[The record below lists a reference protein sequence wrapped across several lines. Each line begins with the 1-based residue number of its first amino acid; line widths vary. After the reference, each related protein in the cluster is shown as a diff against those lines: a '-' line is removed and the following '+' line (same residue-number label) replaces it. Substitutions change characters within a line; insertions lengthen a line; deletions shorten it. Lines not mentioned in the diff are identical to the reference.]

1 MSIDQVWT
9 ASNTKYAQHI
19 GVVEFQDNKDR
30 WHDFEILE
38 LSGDRLIF
46 GSACNVG
53 FLVSGYMML
62 DENAHLGENLQ
73 ELLADLETFYNDGPS
88 YTSKIVFNERM

>member
-1 MSIDQVWT
+1 MSIDQVW
-9 ASNTKYAQHI
+9 AALDISNAQYT
-19 GVVEFQDNKDR
+19 GVLEFQDDKDE
-30 WHDFEILE
+30 WHNFVILKTCT
-38 LSGDRLIF
+38 RLLF

-73 ELLADLETFYNDGPS
+73 ELLVDLETFYNDGPS
-88 YTSKIVFNERM
+88 YTRKIVFNERM